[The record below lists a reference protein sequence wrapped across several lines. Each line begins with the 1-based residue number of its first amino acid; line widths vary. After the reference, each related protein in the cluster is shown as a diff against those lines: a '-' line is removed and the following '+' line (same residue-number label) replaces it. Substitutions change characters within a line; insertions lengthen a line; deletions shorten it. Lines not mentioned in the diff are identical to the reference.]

1 VFALVRQKPTL
12 KVEIVA
18 LAACAM
24 PWACWSQVA
33 VASDAN
39 VQQQLVAAADQLLQ
53 AVHAQGGLDAL
64 EDAPAILESI
74 ASAEAVV
81 AQRMNVV
88 EAGATGNA
96 EPAWEL
102 EDELLKLAMQHP
114 SDLRTVA
121 IFREI
126 GDKRWGRLENPAFLA
141 WVCRTKS
148 AVPPCASSKSITSNR
163 GGRAYVR
170 LEAMNLWS
178 DAIRVFHLNRLYSS
192 PELQPLERRLI
203 NHGGCGAVTRQ
214 SYTRLMAYNAVNSAP
229 LLAQVMTLVEAADS
243 DFVCSNDKL
252 YSVQSAKARAAQKR
266 GAIETYQKAYELL
279 DRFNVEPATLADMFS
294 PAVPVMLSQHPP
306 VRSYAM
312 PQAASS
318 SAATGHIDVAFEIT
332 AQGRA
337 RKVTVLR
344 ETTNTAKA
352 QERALVASIEAGL
365 FRPRVTDGRIGDSRI
380 VWRYYW

>member
-1 VFALVRQKPTL
+1 MFALVRQKPTL

-18 LAACAM
+18 FAACAM
-24 PWACWSQVA
+24 SWAWLSQPA
-33 VASDAN
+33 VASEAN
-39 VQQQLVAAADQLLQ
+39 AQQQLVAPAEQVLK
-53 AVHAQGGLDAL
+53 AVHAQGGLDSL

-74 ASAEAVV
+74 ASAEEAV
-81 AQRMNVV
+81 AQRIKVLGK
-88 EAGATGNA
+88 GAAGNA

-102 EDELLKLAMQHP
+102 EEELLKLAGQHP

-126 GDKRWGRLENPAFLA
+126 ADKRWGRLENPAFLA
-141 WVCRTKS
+141 WVCRATS
-148 AVPPCASSKSITSNR
+148 AVPSCSSSTSITSN
-163 GGRAYVR
+163 GGGHAYVR

-214 SYTRLMAYNAVNSAP
+214 SYTRLMAYNAVNSTP

-279 DRFNVEPATLADMFS
+279 DRFNVEPATIADMFS

-312 PQAASS
+312 PQAASP

-332 AQGRA
+332 AEGRA

-344 ETTNTAKA
+344 VTTNTAKA
-352 QERALVASIEAGL
+352 QSG
-365 FRPRVTDGRIGDSRI
+365 TSSR
-380 VWRYYW
+380 RSKPGCSGQG